1 MTRCPPDVLCCRPPP
16 CIVLVMLDHYV
27 QRLVAVLRD
36 QVKVVQ
42 RNDTGWCEMSQ
53 PKIKNKMS
61 K

>member
-1 MTRCPPDVLCCRPPP
+1 M
-16 CIVLVMLDHYV
+16 LVMLDHYV

-53 PKIKNKMS
+53 PKMKNKMS